1 MNKKAEFTPH
11 IIAISALFVSGN
23 GILSLPEKGADGF
36 TFLAFLVSLPLVFLI
51 FWLSSIIFGKISE
64 TKSSSGGLKK
74 AVYIICLISA
84 GIFAL
89 FSGAATFK
97 ALTEFVSAVMLPET
111 PMFFIVAVLLVAV
124 IYFFIQKEKSILK
137 FGLISGVLTAT
148 AVVFFF
154 VSAADRYDLRNI
166 FIFRLP
172 SFRELIFQLKPYL
185 INPVLQV
192 AVLPVFLKGVLRE
205 NKLKSGFF
213 GVLVGGIFLG
223 LGILSSVLLFSPEI
237 AGVLQFPFSS
247 AVSTVTVGRLFTR
260 LDGFAY
266 FVYFVCGLSKITVC
280 VFSVRW
286 ILRELSII
294 IRNR

>member
-11 IIAISALFVSGN
+11 IIAISTLFVLGN
-23 GILSLPEKGADGF
+23 GILSLPSRGADGF
-36 TFLAFLVSLPLVFLI
+36 TFLAFLVSLPLGFLV
-51 FWLSSIIFGKISE
+51 FWLASIIFGKVSE
-64 TKSSSGGLKK
+64 TKSSSGAFKK
-74 AVYIICLISA
+74 AVYIICLMSA

-97 ALTEFVSAVMLPET
+97 TLTIFVSEVMLPET
-111 PMFFIVAVLLVAV
+111 PMFLIVAVFLAAV
-124 IYFFIQKEKSILK
+124 IYFFFQNEKSILK
-137 FGLISGVLTAT
+137 FALISGVLTAT
-148 AVVFFF
+148 ALVFFF
-154 VSAADRYDLRNI
+154 VAASDRYDLRNI

-172 SFRELIFQLKPYL
+172 SFRELFSQLKPYL
-185 INPVLQV
+185 IDPVLQV

-205 NKLKSGFF
+205 KKLKSGIW
-213 GVLVGGIFLG
+213 GVFAGGIFLG
-223 LGILSSVLLFSPEI
+223 LGILSAVLLFSPEI
-237 AGVLQFPFSS
+237 AGELRFPFSS

-266 FVYFVCGLSKITVC
+266 FVYFVCSLSKITVC

-294 IRNR
+294 IGGR

>member
-11 IIAISALFVSGN
+11 IIAISALFVLGS
-23 GILSLPEKGADGF
+23 GILSLPSRGADGF
-36 TFLAFLVSLPLVFLI
+36 TFLAFLISLPLGFFV
-51 FWLSSIIFGKISE
+51 FWLASIIFGKISQ
-64 TKSSSGGLKK
+64 TKFSSGAFKK
-74 AVYIICLISA
+74 AVYVICIISA

-89 FSGAATFK
+89 FSVADTFK

-111 PMFFIVAVLLVAV
+111 PMFLIVAVFLAAV
-124 IYFFIQKEKSILK
+124 IYFFFQNEKSILK
-137 FGLISGVLTAT
+137 FALISGVLTAT

-154 VSAADRYDLRNI
+154 VSASDRYDLRSI

-172 SFRELIFQLKPYL
+172 SFGELFSQLKPYL

-205 NKLKSGFF
+205 NKTKSGIW
-213 GVLVGGIFLG
+213 GVLAGGIFLG

-237 AGVLQFPFSS
+237 AGELQFPFSS

-266 FVYFVCGLSKITVC
+266 FVYFVCSLSKITVC

-286 ILRELSII
+286 ILMELSII

>member
-11 IIAISALFVSGN
+11 IIAISALFVLGN
-23 GILSLPEKGADGF
+23 GILSLPSQGADGF

-51 FWLSSIIFGKISE
+51 FWLASIIFGKISE
-64 TKSSSGGLKK
+64 TKSSSGAFKK
-74 AVYIICLISA
+74 AVYIICLLSA

-89 FSGAATFK
+89 FSGAATLK

-111 PMFFIVAVLLVAV
+111 PMFLIVAVFLVAV
-124 IYFFIQKEKSILK
+124 IYFFFQNEKSILK
-137 FGLISGVLTAT
+137 FALISGVLTAA

-154 VSAADRYDLRNI
+154 VAASDRYDLRNI

-172 SFRELIFQLKPYL
+172 SFRELFSQLKPYL
-185 INPVLQV
+185 VNPVLQV
-192 AVLPVFLKGVLRE
+192 LILPVFLKGVLRE
-205 NKLKSGFF
+205 NKLKPGFF
-213 GVLVGGIFLG
+213 GVLAGGIFLG

-237 AGVLQFPFSS
+237 AGELRFPFSS

-266 FVYFVCGLSKITVC
+266 FVYFVCSLSKTTVC
-280 VFSVRW
+280 AFSVRW
-286 ILRELSII
+286 ILKELSII
-294 IRNR
+294 TRGR

>member
-11 IIAISALFVSGN
+11 IIAISALFVLGN
-23 GILSLPEKGADGF
+23 GILSLPSQGADGF
-36 TFLAFLVSLPLVFLI
+36 TFLAFLASLPLGFLV
-51 FWLSSIIFGKISE
+51 FWLASIVFGKISE
-64 TKSSSGGLKK
+64 TKSSSGNFKK
-74 AVYIICLISA
+74 TVYIILLLA
-84 GIFAL
+84 VGVFAL
-89 FSGAATFK
+89 FSGADTFR
-97 ALTEFVSAVMLPET
+97 ALTEFVSVVMLPET
-111 PMFFIVAVLLVAV
+111 PMFLIVVVFLVVV
-124 IYFFIQKEKSILK
+124 IYFFLQKEKSILK
-137 FGLISGVLTAT
+137 FALISGVLTVI

-154 VSAADRYDLRNI
+154 VSASDRYDFRNI

-172 SFRELIFQLKPYL
+172 SWGELISQLKPYL
-185 INPVLQV
+185 NNPVAGV
-192 AVLPVFLKGVLRE
+192 VVLPVFLRGVLKD
-205 NKLKSGFF
+205 NKLKSGIF
-213 GVLVGGIFLG
+213 GVLAGGIFLG
-223 LGILSSVLLFSPEI
+223 FGILSSVLLFSPEI
-237 AGVLQFPFSS
+237 AGELDFPFSS

>member
-11 IIAISALFVSGN
+11 IIAISALFVLGN

-36 TFLAFLVSLPLVFLI
+36 TFLAFLVSLPLAFLI
-51 FWLSSIIFGKISE
+51 FWLASIIFEKISE
-64 TKSSSGGLKK
+64 TKFSSGGLKK

-84 GIFAL
+84 GVFAL
-89 FSGAATFK
+89 FSGAAAFK

-124 IYFFIQKEKSILK
+124 IYFFIQNEKSILK
-137 FGLISGVLTAT
+137 FALISGVLSAA

-154 VSAADRYDLRNI
+154 IAASDRYDLRNI

-172 SFRELIFQLKPYL
+172 SFRELFSQLKPYL

-192 AVLPVFLKGVLRE
+192 LILPVFLKGVLRE

-213 GVLVGGIFLG
+213 GVLAGGIFLG
-223 LGILSSVLLFSPEI
+223 LGILSSVWLFSPEI
-237 AGVLQFPFSS
+237 AGVFRFPFSS

-266 FVYFVCGLSKITVC
+266 FVYFVCSLIKTTVC
-280 VFSVRW
+280 AFSVRW
-286 ILRELSII
+286 ILKELSII
-294 IRNR
+294 TRGR

>member
-11 IIAISALFVSGN
+11 IIAIFALFVLGN

-51 FWLSSIIFGKISE
+51 FWLASIIFEKISE
-64 TKSSSGGLKK
+64 TKFSSGGLKK

-84 GIFAL
+84 GVFAL
-89 FSGAATFK
+89 FSGAAAFK
-97 ALTEFVSAVMLPET
+97 VLTEFVSAVMLPET
-111 PMFFIVAVLLVAV
+111 PMFFIVAVLMVAV
-124 IYFFIQKEKSILK
+124 IYFFIQNEKSILK
-137 FGLISGVLTAT
+137 FALISGALSAA

-154 VSAADRYDLRNI
+154 IAASDRYDLRNI

-172 SFRELIFQLKPYL
+172 RIRELFSQLKPYL

-192 AVLPVFLKGVLRE
+192 LILPVFLKGVLRE
-205 NKLKSGFF
+205 KNLKSGFF
-213 GVLVGGIFLG
+213 GVLAGGIFLG
-223 LGILSSVLLFSPEI
+223 LGILSSVWLFSPEI
-237 AGVLQFPFSS
+237 AGVFRFPFSS

-266 FVYFVCGLSKITVC
+266 FVYFVCSLIKTTVC
-280 VFSVRW
+280 AFSVRW
-286 ILRELSII
+286 ILKELSII
-294 IRNR
+294 TRGR

>member
-11 IIAISALFVSGN
+11 IIAISALFVLGS
-23 GILSLPEKGADGF
+23 GILSLPSRGADGF
-36 TFLAFLVSLPLVFLI
+36 TFLAFLISLPLGFFV
-51 FWLSSIIFGKISE
+51 FWLASIIFGKISQ
-64 TKSSSGGLKK
+64 TKSSSGAFKK
-74 AVYIICLISA
+74 AVYIICLMSA

-97 ALTEFVSAVMLPET
+97 TLTIFVSEVMLPET
-111 PMFFIVAVLLVAV
+111 PMFLIVAVFLAAV
-124 IYFFIQKEKSILK
+124 IYFFFQNEKSILK
-137 FGLISGVLTAT
+137 FALISGVLTAA

-154 VSAADRYDLRNI
+154 VSASDRYDLRNI

-172 SFRELIFQLKPYL
+172 SFGELFSQLKPYL

-205 NKLKSGFF
+205 KKLKSGIW
-213 GVLVGGIFLG
+213 GVFAGGIFLG
-223 LGILSSVLLFSPEI
+223 LGILSAVLLFSPEI
-237 AGVLQFPFSS
+237 AGELQFPFSS

-266 FVYFVCGLSKITVC
+266 FVYFVCSLSKITVC

-294 IRNR
+294 IGGR

>member
-11 IIAISALFVSGN
+11 IIAISTLFVLGN
-23 GILSLPEKGADGF
+23 GILSLPSRGADGF
-36 TFLAFLVSLPLVFLI
+36 TFLAFLVSLPLGFLV
-51 FWLSSIIFGKISE
+51 FWLASIIFGKISE
-64 TKSSSGGLKK
+64 TKSSSGAFKR
-74 AVYIICLISA
+74 AVYIICLMSA

-97 ALTEFVSAVMLPET
+97 TLTIFVSEVMLPET
-111 PMFFIVAVLLVAV
+111 PMFLIVAVFLASV
-124 IYFFIQKEKSILK
+124 IYFFFQNEKSILK
-137 FGLISGVLTAT
+137 FALISGVLTAT

-154 VSAADRYDLRNI
+154 VAASDRYDLRNI

-172 SFRELIFQLKPYL
+172 SFRELFSQLKPYL

-205 NKLKSGFF
+205 NKTKLGIW
-213 GVLVGGIFLG
+213 GVLAGGIFLG
-223 LGILSSVLLFSPEI
+223 LGILSAVLLFSPEI
-237 AGVLQFPFSS
+237 AGELRFPFSS

-266 FVYFVCGLSKITVC
+266 FVYFVCSLSKITVC

-294 IRNR
+294 IGGR

>member
-11 IIAISALFVSGN
+11 IIAISALFVLGN
-23 GILSLPEKGADGF
+23 GILSLPQNGADGF
-36 TFLAFLVSLPLVFLI
+36 TFLAFLVSLPLVFFI
-51 FWLSSIIFGKISE
+51 FWLASIIFMKISE
-64 TKSSSGGLKK
+64 TNSSSSGIKK

-89 FSGAATFK
+89 FSGANTFK
-97 ALTEFVSAVMLPET
+97 AVTKFVSAVMLPET
-111 PMFFIVAVLLVAV
+111 PMFLIVAVFLVAV
-124 IYFFIQKEKSILK
+124 IYFFFQNEKSILK
-137 FGLISGVLTAT
+137 FALISGVLTAA

-154 VSAADRYDLRNI
+154 VAASDRYDLRNI

-172 SFRELIFQLKPYL
+172 SFRELFSQLKPYL

-192 AVLPVFLKGVLRE
+192 LTLPVFLKGVLRE

-213 GVLVGGIFLG
+213 GVLAGGIFLG

-237 AGVLQFPFSS
+237 AGELLFPFSS

-266 FVYFVCGLSKITVC
+266 FVYFVCSLSKITVC

-294 IRNR
+294 ISGR